1 MAFLMVLLFGG
12 ASYGQEE
19 ITYTVSSKT
28 SVIADK
34 DIDGVSATFNNTYS
48 IKDQLTKGNS
58 MTLTVKGYPYEV
70 VQVKLNLR
78 RNKSTGDGTLNVQV
92 GDVKALNKTLTTN
105 DLTNTYAIYSYDLS
119 TSGIIGKDIVIKLSA
134 TNNSLYC
141 NSFTIVPVKVSKKET
156 TLSFGETYDNQTIT
170 KKVNDTY
177 TAKASLKATESGE
190 AIDGATI
197 TYESSDKEVADVED
211 GEVLCYKEGTAVI
224 TAKYAGDDTYAA
236 SSASY
241 TINVVDGRTETS
253 LTFPKTSYS
262 FEQGADKGTETI
274 EDNAAILSPI
284 VGGSAIKYTSTG
296 TDGLV
301 EVLEDGSVIVN
312 TNVIGSAT
320 ITATF
325 AGNDTYKPATASY
338 TIQVY
343 KPVSSIILN
352 SISKSFADIEGG
364 GSGYKTKEC
373 TFVSTEGDK
382 YQFSV
387 KDGMIQNDHLQLKAT
402 SGKVTS
408 PTFGMENGYFVT
420 VKYTSSTDMSLVI
433 NGVKTIGK
441 NGVVAAKATSD
452 VPFVLQTGNKYSTV
466 SEISISTK
474 YEFLTTAASGFAT
487 YAADFAV
494 DYKSAGLEAYAI
506 KVNADNSGVEYT
518 ECTGVVPA
526 GKAVLVKGT
535 PSTEYTLIP
544 ATEEAGEFDTDLKA
558 SDGNVTITA
567 DNHDKIYAFG
577 TNNGKSGFKHVKVG
591 ATIAAKK
598 GYLELNDA
606 TNAKDFFAFDNT
618 ITGIDD
624 SIVIDGVEVPLLNL
638 AGQHVTANYKGIVIK
653 NGKKFVNK

>member
-1 MAFLMVLLFGG
+1 MVFLMVLLFGG
-12 ASYGQEE
+12 ASFGQ
-19 ITYTVSSKT
+19 TTVT
-28 SVIADK
+28 FVAGTD
-34 DIDGVSATFNNTYS
+34 VSNT
-48 IKDQLTKGNS
+48 
-58 MTLTVKGYPYEV
+58 
-70 VQVKLNLR
+70 
-78 RNKSTGDGTLNVQV
+78 
-92 GDVKALNKTLTTN
+92 KTLTKSGVTISVGDGSLSGKTYYSCYKSKNLKISCSENKILKVELTSTVSGTGKYGPGCFKADNYTYDDKQGTWEGKANSVSLLASTN
-105 DLTNTYAIYSYDLS
+105 GVRMTE
-119 TSGIIGKDIVIKLSA
+119 IVVTLAAESKVK
-134 TNNSLYC
+134 
-141 NSFTIVPVKVSKKET
+141 TI
-156 TLSFGETYDNQTIT
+156 LSFGTDYDNKI
-170 KKVNDTY
+170 VNVNIFDSL
-177 TAKASLKATESGE
+177 ASPVATLTSAGSAISGN
-190 AIDGATI
+190 I
-197 TYESSDKEVADVED
+197 TYSSSDEKVATVIESTGAINLV
-211 GEVLCYKEGTAVI
+211 GEGSAII

-274 EDNAAILSPI
+274 EDNAAILSPT
-284 VGGSAIKYTSTG
+284 VDGAAIKYTSTG

-352 SISKSFADIEGG
+352 STSKSFADIEGG
-364 GSGYKTKEC
+364 GSGYKNKKC
-373 TFVSTEGDK
+373 AFVSAEGDK

-387 KDGMIQNDHLQLKAT
+387 EDGMIQNDNLQLKAT

-420 VKYTSSTDMSLVI
+420 VKYTSSTDMSLI
-433 NGVKTIGK
+433 IDGVKTIGK

-452 VPFVLQTGNKYSTV
+452 IPFVLQTGNRYSTV

-474 YEFLTTAASGFAT
+474 YKSLTTAASGFAT

-494 DYKSAGLEAYAI
+494 DYKSAGLEAYAV

-535 PSTEYTLIP
+535 PSTEYTLTP
-544 ATEEAGEFDTDLKA
+544 ATEDAGEFDTDLKT

-606 TNAKDFFAFDNT
+606 TNAKDFFAFDNS
-618 ITGIDD
+618 ITGIDNAT
-624 SIVIDGVEVPLLNL
+624 IDIPEEEVPLFNL
-638 AGQHVTANYKGIVIK
+638 AGQRVAANYKGIVIK